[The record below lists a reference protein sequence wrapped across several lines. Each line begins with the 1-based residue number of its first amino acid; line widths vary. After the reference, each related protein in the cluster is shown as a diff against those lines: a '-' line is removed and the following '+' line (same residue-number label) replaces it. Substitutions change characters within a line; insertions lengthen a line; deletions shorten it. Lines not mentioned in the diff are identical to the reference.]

1 MSSLLANKTAIEADF
16 ELKNSAAI
24 QSHQCHIE
32 IEFYSDD
39 LSKVNYGQPNRTN
52 VKMVN
57 LQTGG
62 EVYNI
67 DFKSTNVREL
77 PLQAK
82 MIGAKMAEAL
92 SMQTDDT
99 VSAKAL
105 KDRTVSFLA
114 GGAAQVPFSSKDA

>member
-1 MSSLLANKTAIEADF
+1 MSILENKTAIEADF
-16 ELKNSAAI
+16 DAKNSAAI
-24 QSHQCHIE
+24 TSHKCHVE

-39 LSKVNYGQPNRTN
+39 LSKVNYGQPNRAN

-57 LQTGG
+57 LTTGA

-99 VSAKAL
+99 VSAKDL
-105 KDRTVSFLA
+105 KNRTVNFLA
-114 GGAAQVPFSSKDA
+114 GGAAQVPFSSK

>member
-1 MSSLLANKTAIEADF
+1 MSSFLANKTAIEADF
-16 ELKNSAAI
+16 AAKNSAAI
-24 QSHQCHIE
+24 QSHQCHVE

-39 LSKVNYGQPNRTN
+39 LSKVDYGHPNRAN

-99 VSAKAL
+99 VSAKSL
-105 KDRTVSFLA
+105 KDRTVNFLA
-114 GGAAQVPFSSKDA
+114 GGAAQVPFSSK

>member
-1 MSSLLANKTAIEADF
+1 MSILENKTAIEADF
-16 ELKNSAAI
+16 DAKNSAAI
-24 QSHQCHIE
+24 QSHQCHVE
-32 IEFYSDD
+32 ISFYSDD
-39 LSKVNYGQPNRTN
+39 LSKVDYGQPNRAN

-92 SMQTDDT
+92 TLQTQET
-99 VSAKAL
+99 VSAKDL
-105 KDRTVSFLA
+105 KDRTVNFLA
-114 GGAAQVPFSSKDA
+114 GGAAQVPFSSK

>member
-1 MSSLLANKTAIEADF
+1 MSILANKTAIEADF
-16 ELKNSAAI
+16 DAKNSAAI
-24 QSHQCHIE
+24 QSHQCHVE

-39 LSKVNYGQPNRTN
+39 LSKIDYGQPNRAN

-92 SMQTDDT
+92 SLQTDDT
-99 VSAKAL
+99 VSAKSL
-105 KDRTVSFLA
+105 KDRTVNFLA